1 MMLGSIPQKKDVIM
15 QFSCLKGRICSYALL
30 RTYIKFDCEG
40 WVKIDKRFNFKNTK
54 CSMSNLLQL
63 DLLDSRHVLN
73 KREFLIEVLSALM
86 LKPDGIQLI

>member
-1 MMLGSIPQKKDVIM
+1 MLGSNTSKEGCYHGIVL
-15 QFSCLKGRICSYALL
+15 LKRRICSYALL

-40 WVKIDKRFNFKNTK
+40 WVKRDKRFNFKNTK